1 MDNIQS
7 LWMGASYQ
15 DHLLQSYRKIH
26 LLTQAIL
33 LLIGVLLTI
42 AIQVFSIESVSYYTY
57 GALVVFSLFGIWF
70 SFKMKKLIAARSEDV
85 DYYHNSIIEAERLLP
100 EQQQVLTNF
109 KVYQKFRGKGIQHI
123 EITDELRSRL
133 VEKGSGHARKVLDKD
148 ITTIFYILWIIINA
162 ISLASLFNSCA
173 CL

>member
-1 MDNIQS
+1 MDNIQA
-7 LWMGASYQ
+7 LWKGASYQ

-26 LLTQAIL
+26 LFTQAIL
-33 LLIGVLLTI
+33 LLIGVVLMI
-42 AIQVFSIESVSYYTY
+42 ATQSIVLKPNCYYTY
-57 GALVVFSLFGIWF
+57 GVLLTFSVFGIWF

-85 DYYHNSIIEAERLLP
+85 DYYHNRIIEAERLLP

-109 KVYQKFRGKGIQHI
+109 KVYQKFRGKGLQHI
-123 EITDELRSRL
+123 EITDDLRSKL
-133 VEKGSGHARKVLDKD
+133 VEKGSGHTRKVLEKEM
-148 ITTIFYILWIIINA
+148 TTIFYLLWLIINA